1 MAELTIR
8 IAFSLLIVLGLM
20 WGMAKV
26 LRRPLAGR
34 TGGALAVLARQQLT
48 KGSSVAVIRVADR
61 ALILGVT
68 DAGVSLLAD
77 ADIDV
82 IEAYQSERNVRREP
96 VTLPAQSTGGT
107 EQPTTSTRPVGGLNG
122 SILSPSMW
130 KQAASALRT
139 GGRRV

>member
-1 MAELTIR
+1 VAELTIR

-20 WGMAKV
+20 WGLAKV

-34 TGGALAVLARQQLT
+34 SGGALNIVARQQLT
-48 KGSSVAVIRVADR
+48 KGSSVAVVRVADR

-82 IEAYQSERNVRREP
+82 IEAYLPERNVRREQVELP
-96 VTLPAQSTGGT
+96 VS
-107 EQPTTSTRPVGGLNG
+107 QPTQTTPALQG
-122 SILSPSMW
+122 SILSPSTW
-130 KQAASALRT
+130 KQAATALRT

>member
-20 WGMAKV
+20 WGLAKV

-34 TGGALAVLARQQLT
+34 SGGALSVVARQQLT
-48 KGSSVAVIRVADR
+48 KGSSVAVVRVADR

-82 IEAYQSERNVRREP
+82 IEAYLPERNVRREA
-96 VTLPAQSTGGT
+96 VSLPT
-107 EQPTTSTRPVGGLNG
+107 QPAPANRLDG
-122 SILSPSMW
+122 SILSLNTW

-139 GGRRV
+139 GGRRA

>member
-1 MAELTIR
+1 VAELTIR

-20 WGMAKV
+20 WGLAKV
-26 LRRPLAGR
+26 VRRPLAGR
-34 TGGALAVLARQQLT
+34 SGGALNVVARQQLT
-48 KGSSVAVIRVADR
+48 KGSSVAVVRVADR

-82 IEAYQSERNVRREP
+82 IEAYLPERNVRREA
-96 VTLPAQSTGGT
+96 VTLPT
-107 EQPTTSTRPVGGLNG
+107 QPTAESRLNG
-122 SILSPSMW
+122 SILSLSTW

-139 GGRRV
+139 GGRRA

>member
-20 WGMAKV
+20 WGLAKV

-34 TGGALAVLARQQLT
+34 TGGALAVVARQQLT
-48 KGSSVAVIRVADR
+48 KGSSVAVVRVADR

-68 DAGVSLLAD
+68 EAGVSLLAD

-82 IEAYQSERNVRREP
+82 IEAYQPERNVRREP
-96 VTLPAQSTGGT
+96 VTLPS
-107 EQPTTSTRPVGGLNG
+107 QPDAATASKLHG
-122 SILSPSMW
+122 SILSLHTW

-139 GGRRV
+139 GGRRA

>member
-8 IAFSLLIVLGLM
+8 IAFSLLVVLALM
-20 WGMAKV
+20 WGLAKMV
-26 LRRPLAGR
+26 RRPLAGR
-34 TGGALAVLARQQLT
+34 TGGALAVIARQQLT
-48 KGSSVAVIRVADR
+48 KGSSVAVVRVADR

-82 IEAYQSERNVRREP
+82 IEAYQPERNVRREA
-96 VTLPAQSTGGT
+96 VTLPT
-107 EQPTTSTRPVGGLNG
+107 QPTAETALALAPAKTPALNG
-122 SILSPSMW
+122 SILSPSTW
-130 KQAASALRT
+130 KQAATALRT